1 MAVKISSTKLNYHF
15 LWKAPQRHE
24 QNLVALPLLDLCQ
37 SSNNQGSAGNI
48 IHLLVMKTY
57 FLAYHVLGK
66 RLGLA
71 ILAWVR
77 QVISVKYLVA
87 MRRNEIALNIG
98 I

>member
-1 MAVKISSTKLNYHF
+1 
-15 LWKAPQRHE
+15 
-24 QNLVALPLLDLCQ
+24 
-37 SSNNQGSAGNI
+37 
-48 IHLLVMKTY
+48 MKTY
-57 FLAYHVLGK
+57 FFAYHVLGK
-66 RLGLA
+66 RLALA